1 MTYNPLDIF
10 TQTDLSKLTKSG
22 IINGDII
29 VRGEH
34 LAVLNGVKKING
46 FLGPW
51 KISLL
56 LTALKDF
63 SKKWLKQMI
72 IYFC

>member
-46 FLGPW
+46 FLGVSDSNLE
-51 KISLL
+51 SLGD
-56 LTALKDF
+56 LKEITGDF
-63 SKKWLKQMI
+63 WMS
-72 IYFC
+72 